1 MKKIVSVLLLL
12 TLVSAFSFAKN
23 ELVLKVKYKPE
34 TTYNQTIE
42 QNTQTEIYY
51 SGAED
56 FLNKLKD
63 QGIVNPTISSM
74 QSKIE
79 ALLKTEK
86 LVNDS
91 LFPLTIVFVNSTS
104 MDGKKAIPDGTII
117 YGHSTIRSMPTLD
130 SIVSKDLDESVKKTV
145 LQTMQSMFSQIPFPE
160 DKLVKVG
167 EGFSIE
173 TPLSFPMPGMT
184 LDMNITTYYKLL
196 SIYKGIGNFDISQIY
211 TVKSA
216 ISGFDVTATGNGRG
230 TLAYDIKKEFYS
242 NYKVDLEI
250 VMSMKKD
257 LFTFNIKTKTGVT
270 QTIEI
275 TTSKK

>member
-1 MKKIVSVLLLL
+1 MKKIVSALLLL
-12 TLVSAFSFAKN
+12 TLVSASSFAKN

-34 TTYNQTIE
+34 TTYSQTIE
-42 QNTQTEIYY
+42 QNTQTEMSY
-51 SGAED
+51 SGTED

-63 QGIVNPTISSM
+63 QGMVNPTINTL

-86 LVNDS
+86 LVNDT
-91 LFPLTIVFVNSTS
+91 LFPLTIEFVKSTS
-104 MDGKKAIPDGTII
+104 LDGKKAIPDGTII
-117 YGHSTIRSMPTLD
+117 YGHSTIKSMPTLD
-130 SIVSKDLDESVKKTV
+130 SIVSKDMDESIKKSV
-145 LQTMQSMFSQIPFPE
+145 LPMMQSMFSQIPFPE

-167 EGFSIE
+167 EGFSME
-173 TPLSFPMPGMT
+173 TPLTLPMPGMS

-196 SIYKGIGNFDISQIY
+196 SIDKGIGNFDISQTY

-216 ISGFDVTATGNGRG
+216 LSGFDVTATGNGKG

-242 NYKVDLEI
+242 NYKVDLDI

-257 LFTFNIKTKTGVT
+257 LFTINIKTKTGVA

-275 TTSKK
+275 SKR